1 MASTKNKSKEIDW
14 GKNFWYIIGVVL
26 ICFWIWSLIVGMGE
40 HKGVKVGTHG
50 CYEDKYGNETCYE
63 DPRN

>member
-1 MASTKNKSKEIDW
+1 MSKEIDW
-14 GKNFWYIIGVVL
+14 GKIFWYIVGVVL
-26 ICFWIWSLIVGMGE
+26 ICFWIWTLISGLSGN
-40 HKGVKVGTHG
+40 KGVKVGNHG

>member
-1 MASTKNKSKEIDW
+1 MKKLGKEMGLEKI
-14 GKNFWYIIGVVL
+14 FWYIIGVIL
-26 ICFWIWSLIVGMGE
+26 ICFWIWILITGIGN
-40 HKGVKVGTHG
+40 KGAKVGSHG